1 MQADEASNELS
12 QRMTHRKRSL
22 DSNMDNSRT
31 GGSKSIDYQQ
41 PSQGEISNIIIEEG
55 MKPEKTI
62 VA

>member
-1 MQADEASNELS
+1 M
-12 QRMTHRKRSL
+12 